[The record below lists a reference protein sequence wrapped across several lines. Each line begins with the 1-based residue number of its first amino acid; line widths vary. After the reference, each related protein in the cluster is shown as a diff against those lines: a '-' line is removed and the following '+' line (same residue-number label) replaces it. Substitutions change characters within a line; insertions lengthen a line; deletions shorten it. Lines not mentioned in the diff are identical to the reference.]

1 MFWRKR
7 GTEEKS
13 KQKKKA
19 VKNIAGPLWAHM
31 VTQYRVTDD
40 VLQNLR
46 RVERHGLVEDK
57 PVIMIR
63 MFALATADKK
73 GVSIEGFE
81 SLDGHPELVLYA
93 GYYRSILGVATDIHI
108 EKKQEN
114 GLGSGG
120 KP

>member
-7 GTEEKS
+7 GTEQKGE
-13 KQKKKA
+13 KKKA
-19 VKNIAGPLWAHM
+19 VKKIAGPLWAHM
-31 VTQYRVTDD
+31 VMRYGVTDD

-46 RVERHGLVEDK
+46 RVERHGLIEDK

-63 MFALATADKK
+63 MFALGAADKK
-73 GVSIEGFE
+73 GVIIEDFE

-108 EKKQEN
+108 EKR
-114 GLGSGG
+114 
-120 KP
+120 